1 MLIRDARLVKG
12 HRVAIPQELSARK
25 TTGHMQEQRIVAL
38 YGSSLLMDIVES
50 SLGKNPELGVVR
62 VSGSI
67 GDVVERLKALDP
79 AMIVVD
85 SSEPDAQFVLSFFK
99 DRAGVPLLCLDSD
112 SNRAMVLS
120 CQHYT
125 SLTTTALSDLVQSHA
140 TGSNGRN
147 PRNGEMLLS

>member
-1 MLIRDARLVKG
+1 
-12 HRVAIPQELSARK
+12 
-25 TTGHMQEQRIVAL
+25 
-38 YGSSLLMDIVES
+38 MDIVES
-50 SLGKNPELGVVR
+50 SLCKNPELGVVR

-67 GDVVERLKALDP
+67 GDVVERLKALGP

-140 TGSNGRN
+140 TGSNGRS
-147 PRNGEMLLS
+147 PRDGEMLLS

>member
-1 MLIRDARLVKG
+1 
-12 HRVAIPQELSARK
+12 
-25 TTGHMQEQRIVAL
+25 
-38 YGSSLLMDIVES
+38 MDIVES

-62 VSGSI
+62 VSGSS
-67 GDVVERLKALDP
+67 GSVVERLKALGP

-112 SNRAMVLS
+112 SNKAMVLS

-140 TGSNGRN
+140 TGSNSNGRN